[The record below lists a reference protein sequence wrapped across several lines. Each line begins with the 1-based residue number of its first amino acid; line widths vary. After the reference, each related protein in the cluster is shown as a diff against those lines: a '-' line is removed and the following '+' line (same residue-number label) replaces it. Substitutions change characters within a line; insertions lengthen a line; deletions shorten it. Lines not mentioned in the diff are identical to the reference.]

1 MSNERK
7 EMPDREATEAA
18 QKRAQ
23 EKGVDLDKVEGS
35 GQGGKVTA
43 QDVEKAEEKFLAF
56 ANPEMGSYSHTAYPD
71 PENPSSS
78 RTFYR
83 NPHSH
88 PEGASAQMVTEGEY
102 AAFNQSIG
110 GVPMLSRKG
119 E

>member
-1 MSNERK
+1 
-7 EMPDREATEAA
+7 MPDKEATEAA

-23 EKGVDLDKVEGS
+23 EKGVDLGKLEGS

-71 PENPSSS
+71 PENPASS

-83 NPHSH
+83 DPYSH
-88 PEGASAQMVTEGEY
+88 PEGPDAQMVTEEEY
-102 AAFNQSIG
+102 VRFNQDIG
-110 GVPMLSRKG
+110 GVPALARKG
-119 E
+119 A